1 MFLWNI
7 PAGSYPR
14 RVWAPGWN
22 MEICRHMANKAQ
34 SVLDL
39 MTKENCNYLDI
50 KFSDLPGTWQ
60 HVALPKGEV
69 TDDLF
74 VRGTG
79 FDGSSIRGFQV
90 INESDM
96 LLVPDASTAHKDP
109 FIGDSITVIANV
121 SDPTTNGDYSRD
133 PRYVARKAEEHLTDQ
148 GFGAVAYFGPEPEF
162 FIFDQVRYGQS
173 ANEAF
178 YSVDSEE
185 GIWRSGESRTVDGK
199 GLNLGMKPRLKEGY
213 FPAPPHDTF
222 ADIRNEA
229 CDLMAAFGMTIEK
242 HHHEVATAGQ
252 GEIDIRYAPLLEQ
265 ADNVMVYKY
274 IVKNVARRH
283 GKVATFMPKP
293 LFGDNGSGMH
303 CHQSIWKDGEPLFAG
318 DGYAGISDMCL
329 AYIGGLLKHGPS
341 LMAIVAPMVN
351 SYKRLVPGFEAPTIL
366 ALSARNRSAAARI
379 PVYYNDR
386 AAKRVEFRPPDP
398 TCNPY
403 LAFSAMLMAGLDG
416 IETGADPGE
425 PIDKDLFDLPADE
438 LAALPQVPGSLEEA
452 LNALEDDHEYLLKGG
467 VFTPDLLESYISHKR
482 ETQVDEMRIRPHP
495 YEFFLSFDA

>member
-1 MFLWNI
+1 M
-7 PAGSYPR
+7 S
-14 RVWAPGWN
+14 
-22 MEICRHMANKAQ
+22 
-34 SVLDL
+34 
-39 MTKENCNYLDI
+39 KEDCNYLDI
-50 KFSDLPGTWQ
+50 KFTDLPGTWQ
-60 HVALPKGEV
+60 HVGLPRNEV

-74 VRGTG
+74 ARGTG

-109 FIGDSITVIANV
+109 FIGNTITVIANV

-133 PRYVARKAEEHLTDQ
+133 PRYVARKAEQHLKDS
-148 GFGAVAYFGPEPEF
+148 GVGDVAYIGPEPEF
-162 FIFDQVRYGQS
+162 FIFDQVRYGEG
-173 ANEAF
+173 ANHAF
-178 YSVDSEE
+178 FEVESEE
-185 GIWRSGESRTVDGK
+185 GIWRSGETHTVSGD
-199 GLNLGMKPRLKEGY
+199 GLNLGMKPRHKEGY

-229 CDLMAAFGMTIEK
+229 SDIMADFGMIIEK

-252 GEIDIRYAPLLEQ
+252 GEIDIRYESLLKQ
-265 ADNVMVYKY
+265 ADNVMAYKY
-274 IVKNVARRH
+274 IVKNVAKRH
-283 GKVATFMPKP
+283 GMVATFMPKP

-318 DGYAGISDMCL
+318 DNYAGISDMCM

-341 LMAIVAPMVN
+341 LMAIVAPMAN

-379 PVYYNDR
+379 PVYFDDR
-386 AAKRVEFRPPDP
+386 PAKRVEFRPPDP

-416 IETGADPGE
+416 IETGADPGV
-425 PIDKDLFDLPADE
+425 PIDKDLYDLPPDE
-438 LAALPQVPGSLEEA
+438 LAALSQVPGSLEEA
-452 LNALEDDHEYLLKGG
+452 LNALEEDHDYLLKGG
-467 VFTPDLLESYISHKR
+467 VFTEDLLESYISHKR
-482 ETQVDEMRIRPHP
+482 EVQVDEMRIRPHP